1 MRLEVRRALYS
12 ARELVEVAIVEV
24 CLEALHVALRLDHP
38 TLGDHA
44 ALGDPPTLRRARCVD
59 RRARELQTPFELT
72 AAQSRPRPTSTSTTC
87 PSE

>member
-12 ARELVEVAIVEV
+12 ARELVEVAIVEA

-44 ALGDPPTLRRARCVD
+44 ALGDPPTLRRARCVN
-59 RRARELQTPFELT
+59 RRARELQTAIRAYRRAVQAASDEYTDHLPF
-72 AAQSRPRPTSTSTTC
+72 
-87 PSE
+87 